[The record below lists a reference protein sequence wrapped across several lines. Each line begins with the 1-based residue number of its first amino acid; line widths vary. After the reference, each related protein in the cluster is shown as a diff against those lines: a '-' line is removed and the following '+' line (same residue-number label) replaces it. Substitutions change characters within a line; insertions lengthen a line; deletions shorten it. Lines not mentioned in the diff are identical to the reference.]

1 MSELLIS
8 MEKEL
13 SKWKM
18 TTTWYGLFYGSARTA
33 LIAFSAIV
41 AAQNNLQG
49 SPIGFVV
56 RWVPILA
63 LAVTVLTAIDTW
75 PKPQLKWRGFMDD
88 RDRLESL
95 VIRCGDAKEDENK
108 LLKEFDDLRK
118 KHRESHVF

>member
-108 LLKEFDDLRK
+108 LLKEFDDLREN
-118 KHRESHVF
+118 HRESHVF